1 MLKQIHLWA
10 IFSSLGAIILVSCL
24 PSGSSGSQSS
34 QASPQCSDLTAK
46 GAQECEKA
54 NAIAGKTCSF
64 EFDSCVEL
72 TASLKDFR
80 AADMNFE
87 VKIPAGGSAN
97 LATDK
102 ALGAGHSDSI
112 DWNGLCGIT
121 TAKNHIME
129 AVVEQISLAFAKDKK
144 EVSIAVDC
152 SRGGGTTKTFA
163 LGYGAKPVQDEAL
176 LITVDLKSQDVQGEI
191 AAAVSGTA
199 VKLPARNG
207 NLLEFFSKANWLYSK
222 KKNAVLGIS
231 QLGTLGFRQGYPMLP
246 LKEEK
251 DFDNAFDYARKPSTP
266 GPGGGGYEIAE
277 INGKTVGAIS
287 FIFDKR

>member
-1 MLKQIHLWA
+1 MLKQIRLWV
-10 IFSSLGAIILVSCL
+10 IFSSLGAIILAGCL
-24 PSGSSGSQSS
+24 PSGSGSSQSS
-34 QASPQCSDLTAK
+34 QVTPQCSDLTAK

-64 EFDSCVEL
+64 EADACVEL

-80 AADMNFE
+80 SADMNFE
-87 VKIPAGGSAN
+87 VKIPVTKTEN
-97 LATDK
+97 IATDK
-102 ALGAGHSDSI
+102 ALGAEHSDSI

-121 TAKNHIME
+121 TAKNHILNR
-129 AVVEQISLAFAKDKK
+129 VVAQISLAFAKDKK
-144 EVSIAVDC
+144 EVSLAVDC
-152 SRGGGTTKTFA
+152 TRGGGTVKTFA

-176 LITVDLKSQDVQGEI
+176 LITLDLKGQDLPGEI
-191 AAAVSGTA
+191 EAAITFGVAP
-199 VKLPARNG
+199 KPARNG

-251 DFDNAFDYARKPSTP
+251 DFDSAFDYARKPSTP
-266 GPGGGGYEIAE
+266 GPGGGGFEIAE
-277 INGKTVGAIS
+277 VNKKTVGAIS